1 MIENVSQVSSLPQ
14 INSAKRAEPAP
25 KNEEKEIERIS
36 ENRDEYVPSEEKEPI
51 GIYGASSDSS
61 DKDGGTTTA
70 NTDNV
75 DREIKALR
83 EKARILAQRLRGAD
97 ESAAEQL
104 KRELEQVT
112 AELSQKD
119 NDNYRRQN
127 AVFT

>member
-1 MIENVSQVSSLPQ
+1 MIENVSQVSSSPQ
-14 INSAKRAEPAP
+14 INSAKRAEPEP
-25 KNEEKEIERIS
+25 QKEEKETEKFS
-36 ENRDEYVPSEEKEPI
+36 ANRDEYVPSEEKESI
-51 GIYGASSDSS
+51 GLYCASSDSS
-61 DKDGGTTTA
+61 DKDGTTTA

-97 ESAAEQL
+97 ESTAETL

-119 NDNYRRQN
+119 NDEYRRQN